1 MYCHKCGAGNQT
13 AKAYCK
19 SCGEWLPDLNAQTR
33 NTFGG
38 ETPQQIVSTNL
49 FMSAIST
56 LAALFSGLALYITYL
71 PGGDAKWSVYI
82 AGAFCL
88 CIAGWQAS
96 SFFVTLRLRQRLK
109 NNRAGIVRQGAFA
122 GIASLGRRLWLDRV
136 SQRQHHRHRLPNRWP
151 STRVGEVEII
161 HLAHLT
167 ASPII

>member
-1 MYCHKCGAGNQT
+1 MYCHKCGAANQS

-19 SCGEWLPDLNAQTR
+19 SCGEWLPNLNAKTR
-33 NTFGG
+33 HTFGG

-71 PGGDAKWSVYI
+71 GTDDAKWSVYI

-96 SFFVTLRLRQRLK
+96 SFFATLRLRQRLK
-109 NNRAGIVRQGAFA
+109 H
-122 GIASLGRRLWLDRV
+122 GR
-136 SQRQHHRHRLPNRWP
+136 
-151 STRVGEVEII
+151 E
-161 HLAHLT
+161 
-167 ASPII
+167 ASPISAELSEGKTAPALNPGDMSSFVGVTSVTENSTDLLEYIQPPKRDTHRTVR

>member
-19 SCGEWLPDLNAQTR
+19 SCGEWLPNVNARTR

-71 PGGDAKWSVYI
+71 PSGDAKWSVYI
-82 AGAFCL
+82 AAAFCL
-88 CIAGWQAS
+88 CIAGWQGS

-109 NNRAGIVRQGAFA
+109 NSREGFARQTEVSEGKTTPALNAGDMSSFVGVTSITENSTELLEHAQTRK
-122 GIASLGRRLWLDRV
+122 RDT
-136 SQRQHHRHRLPNRWP
+136 QR
-151 STRVGEVEII
+151 
-161 HLAHLT
+161 
-167 ASPII
+167 

>member
-1 MYCHKCGAGNQT
+1 MYCHKCGAANQS

-19 SCGEWLPDLNAQTR
+19 SCGEWLPNLNAKTR
-33 NTFGG
+33 HTFGG

-71 PGGDAKWSVYI
+71 GTDDAKWSVYI

-96 SFFVTLRLRQRLK
+96 SFFATLRLRQRLK
-109 NNRAGIVRQGAFA
+109 HGREATPSPAELSERKTAPALNAGDMSSFVGVT
-122 GIASLGRRLWLDRV
+122 SVTENSTELLEDVLRRKRDTKN
-136 SQRQHHRHRLPNRWP
+136 S
-151 STRVGEVEII
+151 
-161 HLAHLT
+161 
-167 ASPII
+167 

>member
-1 MYCHKCGAGNQT
+1 MYCHKCGAANQS

-19 SCGEWLPDLNAQTR
+19 ACGEWLPAVSSKPR

-38 ETPQQIVSTNL
+38 ETPQQIVTTNL

-71 PGGDAKWSVYI
+71 GTNDAKWSVYI

-109 NNRAGIVRQGAFA
+109 HGRGGSTTPSELSGPKKASALSEGDMSSFVGVTSVTENSTELLENVR
-122 GIASLGRRLWLDRV
+122 SSKRDT
-136 SQRQHHRHRLPNRWP
+136 QR
-151 STRVGEVEII
+151 TR
-161 HLAHLT
+161 
-167 ASPII
+167 